1 MKILKTVIVIVFL
14 AIGGWFLT
22 SHAANAANGKSLSA
36 NEENQK
42 NSARD
47 LYVRNCARCHG
58 ADGKGDTPKGR
69 ELAVTDLTGSK
80 VQRMSRAKIA
90 TIIRN
95 GEDEM
100 PGFGKTLSR
109 AEINALANYV
119 RGF

>member
-1 MKILKTVIVIVFL
+1 MKILKTVTVIVFL

-22 SHAANAANGKSLSA
+22 GYAANAANGKSVSA

-42 NSARD
+42 ISPRD

-69 ELAVTDLTGSK
+69 ELAVTDLTSSK
-80 VQRMSRAKIA
+80 VQRMNRAKIA
-90 TIIRN
+90 AIIRN

-100 PGFGKTLSR
+100 PGFGKKLTK
-109 AEINALANYV
+109 AEINALANFV